1 MRDCHLKNTCDR
13 VVATCGLMPRLIP
26 PGSLNCIFFLKSAYV
41 LCFKWL
47 HLFQRKYYVK
57 N

>member
-26 PGSLNCIFFLKSAYV
+26 PGSLNCIFFLKAHTYYV
-41 LCFKWL
+41 LSGYTFFKG
-47 HLFQRKYYVK
+47 
-57 N
+57 NTM